1 MTIKFTINIPPH
13 PQERPRFRSLGKF
26 IQTYDPPKS
35 KEYKKKIANVAK
47 MYAPGAP
54 INSPIQIKLIFF
66 VTMPTSKSKKW
77 KQRALTGQEF
87 PAVRPDIDNYVKAV
101 LDALNGIMFSD
112 DGKIIELIAYKRYSD
127 VARTEVSIT
136 ELISEVQTKLF

>member
-1 MTIKFTINIPPH
+1 MTIKFTVNIPPH
-13 PQERPRFRSLGKF
+13 SQERPRFRNLGKF
-26 IQTYDPPKS
+26 TQTYDPPKS

-47 MYAPGAP
+47 MYAPETPISAP
-54 INSPIQIKLIFF
+54 IRIKLIFF
-66 VTMPTSKSKKW
+66 VSIPTSKSEKW
-77 KQRALTGQEF
+77 KRRALIGQEF

-127 VARTEVSIT
+127 RPRTEVCIT
-136 ELISEVQTKLF
+136 EVVSEVQTKLF